1 MTLTKSS
8 YPSWN
13 VGLIT
18 TKLSLSCHMSFH
30 NLNSFFAKKG
40 LLSSECSVSNDLDK
54 LSFSVSSP
62 FRWRGFLLT
71 RSYQLTTPQISSLTT
86 RIVCA
91 RNEKSCDNKKA
102 SGECEIS
109 NGAVCQHYPW
119 RSCRDSRKQFNG
131 NRHWSNVV
139 ERNIV
144 QYTLVFII
152 AWLVFY

>member
-18 TKLSLSCHMSFH
+18 TKLSLSCHMYFH

-40 LLSSECSVSNDLDK
+40 LLSSECSVNNDLDK

-62 FRWRGFLLT
+62 FRWRGFLEL
-71 RSYQLTTPQISSLTT
+71 LITPQISSLTT
-86 RIVCA
+86 RSVCA

-102 SGECEIS
+102 SGDNIHKECEIS
-109 NGAVCQHYPW
+109 NGAVCQHHPW

-139 ERNIV
+139 ER
-144 QYTLVFII
+144 T
-152 AWLVFY
+152 